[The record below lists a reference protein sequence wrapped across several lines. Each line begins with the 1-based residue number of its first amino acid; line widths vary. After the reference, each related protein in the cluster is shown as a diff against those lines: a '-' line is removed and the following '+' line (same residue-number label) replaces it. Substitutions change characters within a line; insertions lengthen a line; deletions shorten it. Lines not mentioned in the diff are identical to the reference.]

1 MTAALDPREFRRAC
15 GQFLTGVTIVTTR
28 DEGGKPLGITV
39 NSFSSVSL
47 EPPMVL
53 ICLDR
58 NLASYRAFQ
67 LGRPYAVHVLSED
80 QAELSTRFARRRTD
94 KFGGLEYGEGL
105 GGVPILPDYLALF
118 ECRIVHCY
126 PAGDHTI
133 FVGQVENLD
142 VSSRLRRPLGFF
154 SGEYAAIERQ
164 PPAPPPPEDHWALGW
179 S

>member
-1 MTAALDPREFRRAC
+1 MTAALDPKEFRRAY

-28 DEGGKPLGITV
+28 DEDGTPVGITA
-39 NSFSSVSL
+39 NSFTSASL

-53 ICLDR
+53 ICLDQK
-58 NLASYRAFQ
+58 LASYRAFQ
-67 LGRPYAVHVLSED
+67 VGRPYAVHVLSED
-80 QAELSTRFARRRTD
+80 QADLSSLFAKRGAD
-94 KFGGLEYGEGL
+94 KFGALECGEGL
-105 GGVPILPDYLALF
+105 DGVPVLPDYLALF

-133 FVGQVENLD
+133 FVGQVENLA
-142 VSSRLRRPLGFF
+142 VSTRPRRPLGFF